1 MRNKF
6 PFCPNTTTL
15 TTFALERPT
24 QTKKKREK
32 TTIQNSFFLTYETLN
47 TLRDT
52 IFLEVLLTIFLPLFC
67 LFVSHTIIIQFS
79 FIIMVSTTSFEE
91 SVSVG
96 QLILFGIAFGIAH
109 VLAGPDHVV
118 ALAVLS
124 SSSSTRTTR
133 DDDDDDDDDRRDE
146 NDGENESGFVSPT
159 KRREEDE
166 KDAVCAVDLEGFAD
180 EKKDDDE
187 DSDLVSTPHASDA
200 KKQLLLFERRERTRR
215 RKENLFLGFSWALG
229 HSFGL
234 AVLTCVFF
242 AVKREL
248 DVDAIG
254 EIGDKIV
261 GFTMIAIALAA
272 LRGASKIRKREK
284 AEETHVRDE
293 EAEGESDERAHLG
306 DEIVLEIDPTTRVA
320 ISGSKEH
327 EEMHLKREPHVHQR
341 SDGKDGT
348 KLVEEGNYVSNGSI
362 ADEEEK
368 ASRKNNLARAK
379 KSAFIVGLVHGVSGI
394 SGIIG
399 VLPGVV
405 LHSSSKSSAF
415 IISFLLCSTIAMTLF
430 SFLFGETLRK
440 AASFGGRKFATNV
453 LVGVNVF
460 FALGAF
466 ACGCVWL
473 YLSFSGKGIDV

>member
-1 MRNKF
+1 
-6 PFCPNTTTL
+6 
-15 TTFALERPT
+15 
-24 QTKKKREK
+24 
-32 TTIQNSFFLTYETLN
+32 
-47 TLRDT
+47 
-52 IFLEVLLTIFLPLFC
+52 
-67 LFVSHTIIIQFS
+67 
-79 FIIMVSTTSFEE
+79 MVSTTSFEE

-96 QLILFGIAFGIAH
+96 QLILFGILFGIAH

-124 SSSSTRTTR
+124 SSSSSTTTR
-133 DDDDDDDDDRRDE
+133 DDDDDDDDDDDGRRDE

-166 KDAVCAVDLEGFAD
+166 KDAGGGAVDLEGFAD

-187 DSDLVSTPHASDA
+187 DSDLVSTPPRASDA
-200 KKQLLLFERRERTRR
+200 KKQSLLFERRERTRR

-306 DEIVLEIDPTTRVA
+306 DEIVLDIDPTTRVA

-327 EEMHLKREPHVHQR
+327 EEMHLKREPHMHQKSR
-341 SDGKDGT
+341 SRAAQLSSSHDGKDGT
-348 KLVEEGNYVSNGSI
+348 KLVEEGKYVSNGSI
-362 ADEEEK
+362 ADEKEK
-368 ASRKNNLARAK
+368 APRKNNLERAK

-440 AASFGGRKFATNV
+440 ATSFGGRKFATNV

>member
-1 MRNKF
+1 M
-6 PFCPNTTTL
+6 
-15 TTFALERPT
+15 
-24 QTKKKREK
+24 
-32 TTIQNSFFLTYETLN
+32 
-47 TLRDT
+47 
-52 IFLEVLLTIFLPLFC
+52 PLFC
-67 LFVSHTIIIQFS
+67 LFLSLFSRSKKKNTKFSFIII
-79 FIIMVSTTSFEE
+79 IIMVSTTSSFEE

-96 QLILFGIAFGIAH
+96 QLIPFGILFGIAH

-124 SSSSTRTTR
+124 SSSSSTTTTTR
-133 DDDDDDDDDRRDE
+133 DDDDVDDDDRRDENDDE

-166 KDAVCAVDLEGFAD
+166 KDAGGGAVDLEGFAD
-180 EKKDDDE
+180 EKKDDDDE
-187 DSDLVSTPHASDA
+187 DSDLVSTPPRASDA
-200 KKQLLLFERRERTRR
+200 KKQSLLLFERRERTRR

-306 DEIVLEIDPTTRVA
+306 DEIVLDIDPTTRVA

-327 EEMHLKREPHVHQR
+327 EEMHLKREPHVHQKSR
-341 SDGKDGT
+341 SRAAQLSSSHDGKDGT
-348 KLVEEGNYVSNGSI
+348 KLVEEGKYVSNGSI
-362 ADEEEK
+362 ADEKEK
-368 ASRKNNLARAK
+368 APRKNNLERAK

-440 AASFGGRKFATNV
+440 ATSFGGRKFATNV

>member
-1 MRNKF
+1 M
-6 PFCPNTTTL
+6 
-15 TTFALERPT
+15 E
-24 QTKKKREK
+24 EK
-32 TTIQNSFFLTYETLN
+32 
-47 TLRDT
+47 
-52 IFLEVLLTIFLPLFC
+52 IFLPLF
-67 LFVSHTIIIQFS
+67 FVKEFS
-79 FIIMVSTTSFEE
+79 LHYYYCYISKKRRRRKILLMVSTSSSFEE

-96 QLILFGIAFGIAH
+96 QLILFGILFGIAH

-124 SSSSTRTTR
+124 SSSSSNYG
-133 DDDDDDDDDRRDE
+133 DDDDDDDDE
-146 NDGENESGFVSPT
+146 NNFGEKNESLDDESMEVLDRNGGVSPT
-159 KRREEDE
+159 KRREADE
-166 KDAVCAVDLEGFAD
+166 GTVVDLEDAD
-180 EKKDDDE
+180 EKNDDADR
-187 DSDLVSTPHASDA
+187 DLVSTRASDA
-200 KKQLLLFERRERTRR
+200 KKQLLLLFERRERTRR

-306 DEIVLEIDPTTRVA
+306 DESVLEIDPTTRVA

-341 SDGKDGT
+341 SRSRAAQPSSSHDGKDGT
-348 KLVEEGNYVSNGSI
+348 KLVEEGNSVLTGSTV
-362 ADEEEK
+362 DEEEK
-368 ASRKNNLARAK
+368 APRKNNLERAK

-415 IISFLLCSTIAMTLF
+415 IMSFLLCSTIAMTLF

-440 AASFGGRKFATNV
+440 ATSFGGRKFATNV

-466 ACGCVWL
+466 ACGCAWL

>member
-1 MRNKF
+1 
-6 PFCPNTTTL
+6 
-15 TTFALERPT
+15 
-24 QTKKKREK
+24 
-32 TTIQNSFFLTYETLN
+32 
-47 TLRDT
+47 
-52 IFLEVLLTIFLPLFC
+52 
-67 LFVSHTIIIQFS
+67 
-79 FIIMVSTTSFEE
+79 MVSTTSFEE

-96 QLILFGIAFGIAH
+96 QLILFGILFGIAH

-124 SSSSTRTTR
+124 SSSSSTTTR
-133 DDDDDDDDDRRDE
+133 DDDDDDDDDDDGRRDE

-166 KDAVCAVDLEGFAD
+166 KDAGGGAVDLEGFAD

-187 DSDLVSTPHASDA
+187 DSDLVSTPPRASDA
-200 KKQLLLFERRERTRR
+200 KKQSLLFERRERTRR

-254 EIGDKIV
+254 EIGDKVV

-306 DEIVLEIDPTTRVA
+306 DEIVLDIDPTTRVA

-327 EEMHLKREPHVHQR
+327 EEMHLKREPHMHQKSR
-341 SDGKDGT
+341 SRAAQLSSSHDGKDGT
-348 KLVEEGNYVSNGSI
+348 KLVEEGKYVSNGSI
-362 ADEEEK
+362 ADEKEK
-368 ASRKNNLARAK
+368 APRKNNLERAK

-440 AASFGGRKFATNV
+440 ATSFGGRKFATNV

>member
-1 MRNKF
+1 
-6 PFCPNTTTL
+6 
-15 TTFALERPT
+15 
-24 QTKKKREK
+24 
-32 TTIQNSFFLTYETLN
+32 
-47 TLRDT
+47 
-52 IFLEVLLTIFLPLFC
+52 
-67 LFVSHTIIIQFS
+67 
-79 FIIMVSTTSFEE
+79 MVSTTTSFEE

-124 SSSSTRTTR
+124 SSSSTTTTR
-133 DDDDDDDDDRRDE
+133 DDDDDDDDDGRRDENDDE

-166 KDAVCAVDLEGFAD
+166 KDAGGGAVDLEGFAD

-187 DSDLVSTPHASDA
+187 DSDLVSTPRASDA

-327 EEMHLKREPHVHQR
+327 EEMHLKREPHMHQKSR
-341 SDGKDGT
+341 SRAAQLSSSHDGKDGT
-348 KLVEEGNYVSNGSI
+348 KLVEEGKYVSNGSI
-362 ADEEEK
+362 ADEKEK
-368 ASRKNNLARAK
+368 APRKNNLERAK

-440 AASFGGRKFATNV
+440 ATSFGGRKFATNV

>member
-1 MRNKF
+1 
-6 PFCPNTTTL
+6 
-15 TTFALERPT
+15 
-24 QTKKKREK
+24 
-32 TTIQNSFFLTYETLN
+32 
-47 TLRDT
+47 
-52 IFLEVLLTIFLPLFC
+52 
-67 LFVSHTIIIQFS
+67 
-79 FIIMVSTTSFEE
+79 MVWTTSFEE

-96 QLILFGIAFGIAH
+96 QLILFGILFGIAH

-124 SSSSTRTTR
+124 SSSSTTTTR
-133 DDDDDDDDDRRDE
+133 DDDDDDDDDDRRDENDDE

-166 KDAVCAVDLEGFAD
+166 KDAGGGAVDLEGFAD

-187 DSDLVSTPHASDA
+187 DSDLVSTPRASDA

-327 EEMHLKREPHVHQR
+327 EEMHLKREPHMHQKSR
-341 SDGKDGT
+341 SRAAQLSSSHDGKDGT
-348 KLVEEGNYVSNGSI
+348 KLVEEGKYVSNGSI
-362 ADEEEK
+362 ADEKEK
-368 ASRKNNLARAK
+368 APRKNNLERAK

-440 AASFGGRKFATNV
+440 ATSFGGRKFATNV

>member
-1 MRNKF
+1 
-6 PFCPNTTTL
+6 
-15 TTFALERPT
+15 
-24 QTKKKREK
+24 
-32 TTIQNSFFLTYETLN
+32 
-47 TLRDT
+47 
-52 IFLEVLLTIFLPLFC
+52 
-67 LFVSHTIIIQFS
+67 
-79 FIIMVSTTSFEE
+79 MVSTTTSFEE

-96 QLILFGIAFGIAH
+96 QLIPFGILFGIAH

-124 SSSSTRTTR
+124 SSSSSTTTTR
-133 DDDDDDDDDRRDE
+133 DDDDDDVDDDDRRDENDDE

-187 DSDLVSTPHASDA
+187 DSDLVSTPPRASDA
-200 KKQLLLFERRERTRR
+200 KKQSLLLFERRERTRR

-327 EEMHLKREPHVHQR
+327 EEMHLKREPHVHQKSR
-341 SDGKDGT
+341 SRAAQLSSSHDGKDGT
-348 KLVEEGNYVSNGSI
+348 KLVEEGKYVSNGSI
-362 ADEEEK
+362 ADEKEK
-368 ASRKNNLARAK
+368 APRKNNLERAK

-440 AASFGGRKFATNV
+440 ATSFGGRKFATNV

>member
-1 MRNKF
+1 
-6 PFCPNTTTL
+6 
-15 TTFALERPT
+15 
-24 QTKKKREK
+24 
-32 TTIQNSFFLTYETLN
+32 
-47 TLRDT
+47 
-52 IFLEVLLTIFLPLFC
+52 LEVLLTIFLPLFC
-67 LFVSHTIIIQFS
+67 LFVSHKIIQFS

-96 QLILFGIAFGIAH
+96 QLILFGILFGIAH

-124 SSSSTRTTR
+124 SSSSTTTTR
-133 DDDDDDDDDRRDE
+133 DDDDDDDDDRRDENDDE

-166 KDAVCAVDLEGFAD
+166 KDAGGGAVDLEGFAD

-187 DSDLVSTPHASDA
+187 DSDLVSTPRA
-200 KKQLLLFERRERTRR
+200 KKQSLLFERRERTRR

-327 EEMHLKREPHVHQR
+327 EEMHLKREPHMHQKSR
-341 SDGKDGT
+341 SRAAQLSSSHDGKDGT
-348 KLVEEGNYVSNGSI
+348 KLVEEGKYVSNGSI
-362 ADEEEK
+362 ADEKEK
-368 ASRKNNLARAK
+368 APRKNNLERAK

-440 AASFGGRKFATNV
+440 ATSFGGRKFATNV

>member
-1 MRNKF
+1 M
-6 PFCPNTTTL
+6 
-15 TTFALERPT
+15 
-24 QTKKKREK
+24 
-32 TTIQNSFFLTYETLN
+32 
-47 TLRDT
+47 
-52 IFLEVLLTIFLPLFC
+52 
-67 LFVSHTIIIQFS
+67 
-79 FIIMVSTTSFEE
+79 
-91 SVSVG
+91 
-96 QLILFGIAFGIAH
+96 
-109 VLAGPDHVV
+109 
-118 ALAVLS
+118 LS
-124 SSSSTRTTR
+124 SSSSTTTTR
-133 DDDDDDDDDRRDE
+133 DDDDVDDDERRDE
-146 NDGENESGFVSPT
+146 NDDKLDGKNSGFVSPT
-159 KRREEDE
+159 KRR
-166 KDAVCAVDLEGFAD
+166 KRTKKTPVVVRLIWRVCGRKEGRRRGQRFGD
-180 EKKDDDE
+180 Y
-187 DSDLVSTPHASDA
+187 TPARAMRNSRCCCLRDA
-200 KKQLLLFERRERTRR
+200 KGRR

-327 EEMHLKREPHVHQR
+327 EEMHLKREPHVHQKSR
-341 SDGKDGT
+341 SRAAQLSSSHDGKDGT
-348 KLVEEGNYVSNGSI
+348 KLVEEGKYVSNGSI
-362 ADEEEK
+362 ADEKEK
-368 ASRKNNLARAK
+368 APRKNNLERAK

-440 AASFGGRKFATNV
+440 ATSFGGRKFATNV

-473 YLSFSGKGIDV
+473 YLSFSGKDIDV

>member
-1 MRNKF
+1 
-6 PFCPNTTTL
+6 
-15 TTFALERPT
+15 
-24 QTKKKREK
+24 
-32 TTIQNSFFLTYETLN
+32 
-47 TLRDT
+47 
-52 IFLEVLLTIFLPLFC
+52 
-67 LFVSHTIIIQFS
+67 
-79 FIIMVSTTSFEE
+79 MVSTTSSFEE

-96 QLILFGIAFGIAH
+96 QLIPFGILFGIAH

-124 SSSSTRTTR
+124 SSSSSSTTTTTR
-133 DDDDDDDDDRRDE
+133 DDDDDDDDDERRDE
-146 NDGENESGFVSPT
+146 NDDENDIGENESGFVSPT
-159 KRREEDE
+159 TKRREEDE
-166 KDAVCAVDLEGFAD
+166 KDAGGGAVDLEGFPD
-180 EKKDDDE
+180 EKKDDDDE
-187 DSDLVSTPHASDA
+187 DSDLVSTPPRASDA
-200 KKQLLLFERRERTRR
+200 KKQSLVLFERRERTRR

-306 DEIVLEIDPTTRVA
+306 DEIVLDIDPTTRVA

-327 EEMHLKREPHVHQR
+327 EEMHLKREPHVHQKSR
-341 SDGKDGT
+341 SRAAQLSSSHDGKDGT
-348 KLVEEGNYVSNGSI
+348 KLVEEGKYVSNGSI
-362 ADEEEK
+362 ADEKEK
-368 ASRKNNLARAK
+368 APRKNNLERAK

-440 AASFGGRKFATNV
+440 ATSFGGRKFATNV

-466 ACGCVWL
+466 ACGCAWL
-473 YLSFSGKGIDV
+473 HLSFSGKGIDV

>member
-1 MRNKF
+1 M
-6 PFCPNTTTL
+6 
-15 TTFALERPT
+15 
-24 QTKKKREK
+24 
-32 TTIQNSFFLTYETLN
+32 
-47 TLRDT
+47 
-52 IFLEVLLTIFLPLFC
+52 
-67 LFVSHTIIIQFS
+67 
-79 FIIMVSTTSFEE
+79 
-91 SVSVG
+91 
-96 QLILFGIAFGIAH
+96 
-109 VLAGPDHVV
+109 
-118 ALAVLS
+118 
-124 SSSSTRTTR
+124 
-133 DDDDDDDDDRRDE
+133 
-146 NDGENESGFVSPT
+146 
-159 KRREEDE
+159 
-166 KDAVCAVDLEGFAD
+166 
-180 EKKDDDE
+180 
-187 DSDLVSTPHASDA
+187 
-200 KKQLLLFERRERTRR
+200 LFERRERTRR

-306 DEIVLEIDPTTRVA
+306 DEIVLDIDPTTRVA

-327 EEMHLKREPHVHQR
+327 EEMHLKREPHVHQKSR
-341 SDGKDGT
+341 SRAAQLSSSHDGKDGT
-348 KLVEEGNYVSNGSI
+348 KLVEEGKYVSNGSI
-362 ADEEEK
+362 ADEKEK
-368 ASRKNNLARAK
+368 APRKNNLERAK

-440 AASFGGRKFATNV
+440 ATSFGGRKFATNV

>member
-1 MRNKF
+1 
-6 PFCPNTTTL
+6 
-15 TTFALERPT
+15 
-24 QTKKKREK
+24 
-32 TTIQNSFFLTYETLN
+32 
-47 TLRDT
+47 
-52 IFLEVLLTIFLPLFC
+52 
-67 LFVSHTIIIQFS
+67 
-79 FIIMVSTTSFEE
+79 MVSTSFEE

-118 ALAVLS
+118 ALAALS
-124 SSSSTRTTR
+124 SSSNNRFTTR
-133 DDDDDDDDDRRDE
+133 DDERRDE
-146 NDGENESGFVSPT
+146 NYDENDENESEDESMEADRNGGVLPT

-166 KDAVCAVDLEGFAD
+166 EDEDAAVDLEDAD
-180 EKKDDDE
+180 EKN
-187 DSDLVSTPHASDA
+187 DSDLVSTRASDA
-200 KKQLLLFERRERTRR
+200 KKQLLFERRERTRR

-254 EIGDKIV
+254 EIGDKVV

-272 LRGASKIRKREK
+272 LRGASKIHKREK

-327 EEMHLKREPHVHQR
+327 EEMHLKREPHVHQKSR
-341 SDGKDGT
+341 SRAAQPSSSHDGKDGT

-394 SGIIG
+394 SGILG

-415 IISFLLCSTIAMTLF
+415 IMSFLLCSTIAMTLF

-440 AASFGGRKFATNV
+440 ATSFGGRKFATNV